1 MNSVFNLK
9 ESSFLVYGLGVSGRS
24 VVNFFKKNKIKNFEV
39 WDDKNINLFR
49 NKRTKNLKKSL
60 KDVNYIVLS
69 PGVSLVKSKNGP
81 KLKKFNNKII
91 TDIDLIFLFKKFYK
105 SIVITG
111 TNGKSTACKIIYHLL
126 QKTNT
131 MLC

>member
-60 KDVNYIVLS
+60 IQCFVRR
-69 PGVSLVKSKNGP
+69 
-81 KLKKFNNKII
+81 
-91 TDIDLIFLFKKFYK
+91 
-105 SIVITG
+105 
-111 TNGKSTACKIIYHLL
+111 
-126 QKTNT
+126 
-131 MLC
+131 